1 MAEGGRT
8 SRARR
13 AILVLGAILSS
24 QALVAADCVDGKT
37 PDCSDAA
44 AQCGPFIDAATPDS
58 GDASVTLPDGGD
70 AAGDAPADAP
80 DEADAGDLDA
90 GDEI

>member
-1 MAEGGRT
+1 MAEGGR
-8 SRARR
+8 SSRR
-13 AILVLGAILSS
+13 AHALLVLGAVVSS
-24 QALVAADCVDGKT
+24 QALLAADCVDGKT

-44 AQCGPFIDAATPDS
+44 AQCGPNIDAASPDVA
-58 GDASVTLPDGGD
+58 DTSVTLPDAADGATD
-70 AAGDAPADAP
+70 AAADAP